1 MSAPEKLDLFS
12 FDAKQAADEE
22 TVSEEQLEAARSE
35 AFAAGREAALAD
47 HLASEERRIGEL
59 CQQLLTDTAVIAE
72 SIDRVS
78 ENVARDALEV
88 AMITVGK
95 VLPALI
101 ERNAIDEIE
110 GLVKQCLTELRSE
123 PRVAIRLHAQSL
135 EAFKSRLEP
144 IAGTTGYE
152 GKLVLLADDD
162 LAPSDCKVL
171 WAEGGASRTAEDI
184 SRTVTAAVQIY
195 LGAGNIETQES
206 PPPAGQHL
214 DIHDPVEPATPLQES
229 ELGSTSH
236 G

>member
-12 FDAKQAADEE
+12 FDTNQVTEDE
-22 TVSEEQLEAARSE
+22 TVSEEQLEAARTE
-35 AFAAGREAALAD
+35 AFAAGREAALAE
-47 HLASEERRIGEL
+47 HLVSEERRLSEL
-59 CQQLLTDTAVIAE
+59 FEVLLTNTGAIAE
-72 SIDRVS
+72 SIDQVS

-95 VLPALI
+95 VLPTLI
-101 ERNAIDEIE
+101 ESNAIDEIE

-123 PRVAIRLHAQSL
+123 PRVAIRLHAASL

-144 IAGTTGYE
+144 IAGATGYE

-184 SRTVTAAVQIY
+184 SRTVTAAVQNY
-195 LGAGNIETQES
+195 LGAGVVETQES
-206 PPPAGQHL
+206 PPSA
-214 DIHDPVEPATPLQES
+214 DPRPDPQDAIEPAAPLPES
-229 ELGSTSH
+229 ELESTSH